1 MKPANRKQISE
12 EAADWL
18 VRLTADETTTE
29 EHEALLQDFER
40 WKRADPQHAETA
52 ARMERLISSLQS
64 LREKSP
70 TQVTQAVLNKTGQIY
85 RQRRRAQHYGALT
98 LLLLTLTLLPGWMWM
113 QGLTPGLLMADLY
126 TGKGQWQTHILDDG
140 SQIQLSGQ
148 TAINLKYD
156 ASQRLL
162 QLRQGKILV
171 DVAKDPTRPFIIE
184 TPQGRVQ
191 ALGTRFTLEQEGAET
206 RVTLLESRVR
216 ISPEQMR
223 QHQDLKAGE
232 RLEFSAEHLG
242 PVETVNADAQLQAWN
257 RKLMVLDDEPLTR
270 ALEQLARH
278 HRGVLR
284 YNPQEL
290 ASYRASGVLPLDNP
304 EQALTLLAA
313 SLNLQVRQITPW
325 ITLINPA
332 KP

>member
-1 MKPANRKQISE
+1 MMPANRKQISE

-29 EHEALLQDFER
+29 KHQALLQAFER

-52 ARMERLISSLQS
+52 ARMEKLISSLQS

-70 TQVTQAVLNKTGQIY
+70 TQVTHAVLNKTGRIY
-85 RQRRRAQHYGALT
+85 RQRRKVQHYGALT
-98 LLLLTLTLLPGWMWM
+98 LLLLTLLVLPGWMWT
-113 QGLTPGLLMADLY
+113 QGLTPGLLLADLH
-126 TGKGQWQTHILDDG
+126 TGKGQWQTHTLDDG

-171 DVAKDPTRPFIIE
+171 DVAKDPARPFIIE

-191 ALGTRFTLEQEGAET
+191 ALGTRFTLEQEGTET
-206 RVTLLESRVR
+206 QVTLLESRVR
-216 ISPEQMR
+216 VSPGQLR
-223 QHQDLKAGE
+223 QHQDIKAGE
-232 RLEFSAEHLG
+232 RLEFSAEYLG
-242 PVETVNADAQLQAWN
+242 PVKTINADALLQAWN

-278 HRGVLR
+278 HRGLLR
-284 YNPQEL
+284 YKPEEL
-290 ASYRASGVLPLDNP
+290 AGYRASGVLPLDHP

-313 SLNLQVRQITPW
+313 SLNLQVRQISPW
-325 ITLINPA
+325 ITIISPA
-332 KP
+332 Q